1 MSVVAVALAELMAL
15 GVSGDALIKAIAR
28 IEDAAYADSQKTL
41 EEAVGIASAK
51 ADAELSAGAARTRR
65 YRAKK
70 ASQTVTD
77 ASPSVTD
84 RHQASPPPLFD
95 KEVSPTP
102 PSRNYLSL
110 PSEPNG
116 SSGDMTR
123 VREGNP
129 GFDDFWGA
137 YPRREGKK
145 AARTAHAK
153 AIIRLANARV
163 HDPPRFILEAVIR
176 FLPVWQSGQ
185 IAPHPTTW
193 LNGDRW
199 DDEIPARGLPV
210 NGRAIPAQPSNNHTA
225 KRDRMLRAIVSL
237 SDRDSRWRS
246 GD

>member
-1 MSVVAVALAELMAL
+1 MFISADTMAYLLGLGLDGGQLVELVRKL
-15 GVSGDALIKAIAR
+15 D
-28 IEDAAYADSQKTL
+28 
-41 EEAVGIASAK
+41 
-51 ADAELSAGAARTRR
+51 ADAQSIAPVQPVQSDKVEAR
-65 YRAKK
+65 RAKDRERK
-70 ASQTVTD
+70 RTKRPINTD
-77 ASPSVTD
+77 GFPAEICGIPQESAEISPS
-84 RHQASPPPLFD
+84 D

-102 PSRNYLSL
+102 PSRNYLPL
-110 PSEPNG
+110 PSEPKG

-123 VREGNP
+123 VREGNS

-145 AARTAHAK
+145 AARAAHAK
-153 AIIRLANARV
+153 AIVRLANARA

-237 SDRDSRWRS
+237 SDRDSRWRPR
-246 GD
+246 D